1 MLAAAVGQGSDALAR
16 GDAAGA
22 EAAFRRAL
30 ALAPA
35 SLPVMNDLAI
45 ALAREG
51 KEDEAVALYLRALEL
66 QPGDA
71 VTERNLGVAYFRAKR
86 YGEALPLLERS
97 AADTRTYQAF
107 ALAGFDLFAL
117 DRYAEA
123 VPYLE
128 KAHALKPREPET
140 LDMLGKAY
148 LRTKNYAGMSEVFRQ
163 MMETNPASPEAHAML
178 AMAYDKLYR
187 EDDAIRE
194 FQAALA
200 ADANYP
206 GIHTG
211 LGVIYWRNDQLPQAE
226 HEFREE
232 LSRHPEDPVAN
243 CTLGR
248 ILRRQNKPAEAAP
261 YLRAALAVNPV
272 YRDALVELAQAR
284 LSLGDNDGAIT
295 VLRRATA
302 LDANDAEAHYILG
315 TALNHAGQPAEG
327 AKERALCGAIRE
339 RERAARG
346 TVAAAK
352 P

>member
-1 MLAAAVGQGSDALAR
+1 M
-16 GDAAGA
+16 
-22 EAAFRRAL
+22 
-30 ALAPA
+30 
-35 SLPVMNDLAI
+35 
-45 ALAREG
+45 
-51 KEDEAVALYLRALEL
+51 
-66 QPGDA
+66 
-71 VTERNLGVAYFRAKR
+71 AYFRAKR
-86 YGEALPLLERS
+86 YREALPLLEHY
-97 AADTRTYQAF
+97 AADARSYQAL
-107 ALAGFDLFAL
+107 ALTGFDLFAL
-117 DRYAEA
+117 DRYGDA

-128 KAHALKPREPET
+128 QAHTLKPQDLQT

-163 MMETNPASPEAHAML
+163 MMEDDPASPEAHAML

-187 EDDAIRE
+187 EDDAVRE

-232 LSRHPEDPVAN
+232 LSQHPEDPVAN

-248 ILRRQNKPAEAAP
+248 ILRRQNKPAEAVP
-261 YLRAALAVNPV
+261 YLQAALTANPG
-272 YRDALVELAQAR
+272 YRDALVELGQAR
-284 LSLGDNDGAIT
+284 LSLGDNDGAIA
-295 VLRRATA
+295 VLRRAVA
-302 LDANDAEAHYILG
+302 LNAKDAEAHYILG
-315 TALNHAGQPAEG
+315 TALNHAGQLAEG
-327 AKERALCGAIRE
+327 AKERALCGALRE
-339 RERAARG
+339 RERASRG